1 MRTQDRIIMANSER
15 PLTPKQAWRRFEEGI
30 SSFYT
35 IEEAYEWLRRN
46 PAVARKMTGAGLLEC
61 FEEDLKAKKTR

>member
-1 MRTQDRIIMANSER
+1 MANSKR
-15 PLTPKQAWRRFEEGI
+15 PLTPKQAWRKFEEGI

-35 IEEAYEWLRRN
+35 IEEAAEWLRKH

-61 FEEDLKAKKTR
+61 FDEDIKSKKTR